1 VIKGVVACLLSCV
14 VLAACDR
21 SEKPAA
27 DQSLPQTST
36 ASSAHAGD
44 IEWFDGSVESA
55 FAAASAQAKPVFLYW
70 GAQWCPPCY
79 ELKAY
84 VFSRADF
91 REKLQHFVPIYL
103 DGDAPSAQRYAET
116 FGVMGY
122 PTVVVLRPDR
132 TEVARISGGMDLSR
146 YADVLDSA
154 LDDVSPVGVLLAS
167 LQSDSSASLTME
179 QCRRLAYNGWSLSS
193 QSDAEPARLAAALD
207 VASRRCPAEASM
219 ERDRLMLLAVGLI
232 ATAERSEL
240 DAGKPASK
248 LLTRLV
254 QAAVAKLIAG
264 SPDNLSNAD
273 ALLYRAED
281 FFVAVRRTEPAKK
294 TELFERWVALMNA
307 LEQDDNRTEPV
318 RLLAVA
324 ARLEAAKAVAEDGKI
339 AAPLLA
345 DARSSLDAFLSRKY
359 DDAEHVG
366 IVNSAMWVLH
376 WLGDDERMKR
386 MLEEEI
392 RTSKTPYYYM
402 TDLADLEEKAGR
414 KTQAMQWLERAYR
427 ESRGPATRFQWGT
440 LYLDG
445 LLRMSPQDHA
455 RVESATLQVI
465 GELAG
470 PDRIRQRTRVRLNRL
485 EDSLRRWGEAQ
496 PERRVSLAAI
506 ANRWKSICASL
517 PSSDVSSKE
526 CASMLTI

>member
-1 VIKGVVACLLSCV
+1 
-14 VLAACDR
+14 
-21 SEKPAA
+21 
-27 DQSLPQTST
+27 
-36 ASSAHAGD
+36 
-44 IEWFDGSVESA
+44 
-55 FAAASAQAKPVFLYW
+55 
-70 GAQWCPPCY
+70 
-79 ELKAY
+79 
-84 VFSRADF
+84 
-91 REKLQHFVPIYL
+91 
-103 DGDAPSAQRYAET
+103 
-116 FGVMGY
+116 
-122 PTVVVLRPDR
+122 
-132 TEVARISGGMDLSR
+132 
-146 YADVLDSA
+146 
-154 LDDVSPVGVLLAS
+154 
-167 LQSDSSASLTME
+167 
-179 QCRRLAYNGWSLSS
+179 
-193 QSDAEPARLAAALD
+193 
-207 VASRRCPAEASM
+207 
-219 ERDRLMLLAVGLI
+219 
-232 ATAERSEL
+232 
-240 DAGKPASK
+240 
-248 LLTRLV
+248 
-254 QAAVAKLIAG
+254 
-264 SPDNLSNAD
+264 
-273 ALLYRAED
+273 
-281 FFVAVRRTEPAKK
+281 VRRTEPAKK

-455 RVESATLQVI
+455 RVESATLQVL

-470 PDRIRQRTRVRLNRL
+470 PDRIHQRTRVRLNRL